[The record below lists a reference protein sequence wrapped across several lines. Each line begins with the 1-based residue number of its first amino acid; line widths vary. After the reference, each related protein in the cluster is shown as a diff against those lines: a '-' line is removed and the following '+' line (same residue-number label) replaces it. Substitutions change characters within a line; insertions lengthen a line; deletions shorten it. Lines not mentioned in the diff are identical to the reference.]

1 MAQSTVRSRN
11 RGGLSFPRTGSC
23 RSTLLIFA
31 VLCALTA
38 CGQSAIRPVAL
49 TNATKLHQP
58 ARILLVDFVIRD
70 TDVNEYQG
78 ILRQQP
84 ANPNALE
91 RQRELAKLAVDTLS
105 AELAKRLRQL
115 GFTVDRVEGGTVV
128 EDHDLL
134 IDGEFEN
141 VDEGNPLRRVI
152 IGFGSGAARL
162 ETRARVYQGSARRKI
177 VEFIVSA
184 DSGKFPGAVATTP
197 AVAIAPASVAVGIGV
212 TGGRVVTTG
221 STSVAGMATANA
233 EQAARYLSEFFAK
246 QGWIAASQVKKA
258 RIGY

>member
-1 MAQSTVRSRN
+1 MRSRT
-11 RGGLSFPRTGSC
+11 RCDLSLPTTGSF
-23 RSTLLIFA
+23 RSTLLFFA
-31 VLCALTA
+31 VLCTLTA

-49 TNATKLHQP
+49 TNETRLHHP
-58 ARILLVDFVIRD
+58 ARILLQDFAIRD

-84 ANPNALE
+84 TNPSALE
-91 RQRELAKLAVDTLS
+91 RQRELARLAVKTL
-105 AELAKRLRQL
+105 AVELGERLRLL
-115 GFTVDRVEGGTVV
+115 GFKVDRVAPGAIV

-162 ETRARVYQGSARRKI
+162 ETRARVYQGSVRRKI
-177 VEFIVSA
+177 LEFIVSA

-197 AVAIAPASVAVGIGV
+197 AVVVAPASVVVGVGV
-212 TGGRVVTTG
+212 TGGRVITTG

-246 QGWIAASQVKKA
+246 QGWIAASLAKKA